1 MSEKTTGDEQE
12 LRVRKIE
19 NGTVIDQITAGQ
31 ALNVLKILGIT
42 GSTDAVISLV
52 MNVPSKKMGLKD
64 IVKIEDRELDPGE
77 VDRIALIAPRAKI
90 NIIRAYD
97 VVEKHS
103 VYLPRVIQGILRC
116 ANPNCISNT
125 NEPVRSKFVV
135 EGSEDKPIFRCFYC
149 EERFENAI
157 EHLI

>member
-1 MSEKTTGDEQE
+1 MAAGQE

-19 NGTVIDQITAGQ
+19 NGTVIDHITAGH

-42 GSTDAVISLV
+42 GTTDSVISLV
-52 MNVPSKKMGLKD
+52 MNVRGTEIGLKD
-64 IVKIEDRELDPGE
+64 IVKIEDRELEPSE
-77 VDRIALIAPRAKI
+77 VDRIALIAPGAKI
-90 NIIRAYD
+90 NIIRDYE

-103 VYLPRVIQGILRC
+103 VDLPGVIREILQC

-125 NEPVRSKFVV
+125 NEPVKSKFVV
-135 EGSEDKPIFRCFYC
+135 EGSPDRPTFRCFYC
-149 EERFENAI
+149 EERLDNAI